1 MPQLLARLGRSKMNR
16 KFTFEEF
23 VIFVDTFIGNSSIN
37 HHYLYEIYENVYE
50 GLAQISKT
58 KQTGI
63 EFQINNA
70 ELIFFLAG
78 EYLYA
83 TNPLTNSKKE
93 EFESNEQY
101 QETMSNVIADKYISL
116 SIYNH
121 IEQKLTNKYFPPIS
135 SLELYVNLMHN
146 IVNNYPLKDGTN
158 MIIVDLLNKTLSIAR
173 CILKLL
179 CDGYETEAFAMWRT
193 VHECECIL
201 ILLDKYKEQAIPAY
215 VKHMQYSLVYRN
227 GDESNPVGQEIFARL
242 KDEMKRLD
250 LKSKDTKK
258 YIEYG
263 WILSIP
269 GHEKIEN
276 FKLNFRDG
284 VESLAG
290 LHEYSGVYMTSSEIL
305 HGSPMLIYSNK
316 EYFYYLTLVN
326 LYESFFRIE
335 GVFQSLFFSQINDD
349 AKAKYLNMKK
359 LYFSQ
364 LINIHKMES
373 YKLKNLR
380 NKK

>member
-1 MPQLLARLGRSKMNR
+1 MNR

-23 VIFVDTFIGNSSIN
+23 VKFIDTFVGNPSLN
-37 HHYLYEIYENVYE
+37 YDYLYEIYENVFD
-50 GLAQISKT
+50 GLLHISTT

-63 EFQINNA
+63 AFQINNF
-70 ELIFFLAG
+70 ELIFFMVG

-83 TNPLTNSKKE
+83 TNPLNKE
-93 EFESNEQY
+93 NKEKFENNEKY
-101 QETMSNVIADKYISL
+101 KETMANVIADKYISL

-121 IEQKLTNKYFPPIS
+121 IEEKLTNKYFPPIS

-201 ILLDKYKEQAIPAY
+201 ILLDKYKKEAIPAY
-215 VKHMQYSLVYRN
+215 VKHMQYSIVYRN
-227 GDESNPVGQEIFARL
+227 NDESNPAGQEIFARL
-242 KDEMKRLD
+242 KEEMKQLD

-269 GHEKIEN
+269 GHENIEN

-284 VESLAG
+284 IESLAG
-290 LHEYSGVYMTSSEIL
+290 LHQYSGVYMTSSEIL

-335 GVFQSLFFSQINDD
+335 GVFQSLFFNQINDD
-349 AKAKYLNMKK
+349 AKAKYLEMKK

-373 YKLKNLR
+373 YKLANLG